1 MVESTQ
7 IVRLFSTPR
16 YRQYWIR
23 VRSGSGVCCFYSVRK
38 FGLFRAVSG
47 RAGLDDFFLSFVW
60 MRMIMCVC
68 FNVLEFVSF
77 FFSFFERAVVIL
89 SEPRDLVVSAER
101 EAWCLIPAL

>member
-16 YRQYWIR
+16 SGPYWIR
-23 VRSGSGVCCFYSVRK
+23 VRCGSGVCCFYSLRK

-77 FFSFFERAVVIL
+77 FFLFSKELLSFCQSRETLSSPPRERPGV
-89 SEPRDLVVSAER
+89 
-101 EAWCLIPAL
+101 